1 MHPPDSFCTYRKW
14 LIWDRPSRLAM
25 LISLIVVFP
34 TPMALRIDQLVFN
47 DIISTLRMAV
57 VNTAT
62 EEYDLN
68 LVRACSDISTL
79 QKWRA
84 STDHDNMLN
93 QPRLLDI
100 LRILWEETILSTR
113 C

>member
-1 MHPPDSFCTYRKW
+1 M
-14 LIWDRPSRLAM
+14 
-25 LISLIVVFP
+25 
-34 TPMALRIDQLVFN
+34 
-47 DIISTLRMAV
+47 
-57 VNTAT
+57 NTAT

-84 STDHDNMLN
+84 STAHDNMLN
-93 QPRLLDI
+93 QPRPLDI

-113 C
+113 CQVPDMMIVSSDGDVELLWPGGMVEQTEHR